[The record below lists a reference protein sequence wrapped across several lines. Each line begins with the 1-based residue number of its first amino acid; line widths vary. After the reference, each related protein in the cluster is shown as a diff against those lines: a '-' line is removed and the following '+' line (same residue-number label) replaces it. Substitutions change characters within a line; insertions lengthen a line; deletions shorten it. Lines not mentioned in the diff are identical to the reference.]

1 MAEKDELREFFIIVY
16 RALKM
21 IIAYIERRYKLKPKD
36 D

>member
-1 MAEKDELREFFIIVY
+1 MMAEKDELREFFIVVY

-21 IIAYIERRYKLKPKD
+21 ITAYIKRRYGLKD

>member
-21 IIAYIERRYKLKPKD
+21 IISYIEKRYRLKD
-36 D
+36 